1 MDEVTV
7 LVQVWDR
14 GQHRRAEVKV
24 SAADI
29 RAKCWRT
36 LACTQAAVLLGMPF
50 TDVAAKAK
58 FGFRPED
65 KERYF
70 GKKEAGQST

>member
-1 MDEVTV
+1 MDDITV

-14 GQHRRAEVKV
+14 GQNRRAEVKV

-29 RAKCWRT
+29 RARCWRT

-58 FGFRPED
+58 FGFYPAD
-65 KERYF
+65 KARYF
-70 GKKEAGQST
+70 GKRDAGGQ